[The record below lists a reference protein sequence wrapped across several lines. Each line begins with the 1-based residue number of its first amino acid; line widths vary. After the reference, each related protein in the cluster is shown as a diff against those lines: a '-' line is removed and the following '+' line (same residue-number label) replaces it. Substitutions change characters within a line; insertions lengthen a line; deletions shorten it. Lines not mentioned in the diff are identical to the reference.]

1 MKKFISF
8 LLAALLLVS
17 MIPTTLA
24 TNDYTAGTRVEYT
37 ANASENY
44 TVTVP
49 AVLAPGGSGT
59 VTLSGTWPQNRVV
72 TVTSH
77 TIVTMVNNIKPSDQ
91 KVLHVTFAG
100 IKEAGSNTG
109 SQTFTETVSV
119 SNINHAIFG
128 IWEGHFEYAVNIEDA
143 GPIEVPTK
151 ASLNDYTWEEIQA
164 ISQGDKE
171 LSEYNIAIG
180 DTISDG
186 TFTYY
191 LVSDERDEAYDGL
204 VFMFDPK
211 ITIPMKATDSSVGG
225 YMSSDAK
232 NTVDSLITSL
242 PADLQ
247 DIIKPVTVYAKDS
260 VSYMETVY
268 NEELKLFL
276 PALREMCPDLEY
288 GGATH
293 SSYDAEGHIFDWFAD
308 NNTYAT
314 NAAKIRI
321 SEWWFRTAASDM
333 SYYGMRR
340 VTTSVIVVDGKDA
353 TALRSIVP
361 VFVIG

>member
-1 MKKFISF
+1 MNIKRF
-8 LLAALLLVS
+8 LSAVLASIMLIAA
-17 MIPTTLA
+17 IPNALA

-37 ANASENY
+37 ANASESY

-59 VTLSGTWPQNRVV
+59 VKLSGTWPQNRVV

-77 TIVTMVNNIKPSDQ
+77 TIVTMVNSIKPSDQ
-91 KVLHVTFAG
+91 KVLHVTFTG
-100 IKEAGSNTG
+100 ISEAGSNTG

-119 SNINHAIFG
+119 SNINNALFG
-128 IWEGHFEYAVNIEDA
+128 VWRGHFDYTVNIADA
-143 GPIEVPTK
+143 GPIEVTPK
-151 ASLNDYTWEEIQA
+151 ASLNDYTWEEIQV
-164 ISQGDKE
+164 ISQSDKE

-204 VFMFDPK
+204 VFMFDPN
-211 ITIPMKATDSSVGG
+211 ITIPMKATESAIGG

-232 NTVDSLITSL
+232 NTVDSLITSI

-247 DIIKPVTVYAKDS
+247 DVIKPVTVYAKDS
-260 VSYMETVY
+260 VSYIENVY

-276 PALREMCPDLEY
+276 PALREM
-288 GGATH
+288 
-293 SSYDAEGHIFDWFAD
+293 
-308 NNTYAT
+308 
-314 NAAKIRI
+314 
-321 SEWWFRTAASDM
+321 
-333 SYYGMRR
+333 
-340 VTTSVIVVDGKDA
+340 
-353 TALRSIVP
+353 
-361 VFVIG
+361 